1 MHHITTSIRVS
12 DAEAIAMARW
22 LVERDGIFIGSSSAV
37 NCVAAVRTAR
47 ELGPGKRIVTIL
59 CDSGTRHLSK
69 FWREAGSVGGKDDLS
84 LDDVLAGRWRDE
96 DVTEAVEEKGGGET
110 VEEEGRRISSDEL
123 RLPTY

>member
-1 MHHITTSIRVS
+1 
-12 DAEAIAMARW
+12 MARW